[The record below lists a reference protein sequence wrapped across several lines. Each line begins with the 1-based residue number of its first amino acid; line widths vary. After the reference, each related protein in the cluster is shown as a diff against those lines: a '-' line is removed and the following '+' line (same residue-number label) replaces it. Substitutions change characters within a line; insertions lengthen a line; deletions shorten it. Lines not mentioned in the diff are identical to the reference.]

1 MEKKN
6 QVAPGATS
14 AGINR
19 QKVIDSI
26 SAIEILRKLY
36 FEAKKELKRNKKV
49 DASVSTNESN
59 CSLTFITEELN
70 IQLIIK
76 EGGVS

>member
-6 QVAPGATS
+6 QVALGATS
-14 AGINR
+14 PGIDR
-19 QKVIDSI
+19 QGVVNSS
-26 SAIEILRKLY
+26 SAIELLRKLY
-36 FEAKKELKRNKKV
+36 FEAKRELRRNEKV
-49 DASVSTNESN
+49 NTSVSTNESN

>member
-19 QKVIDSI
+19 QKIIDSS
-26 SAIEILRKLY
+26 SAIELLRKLY

-49 DASVSTNESN
+49 DASVFTNESN
-59 CSLTFITEELN
+59 CSLTLITEDLN
-70 IQLIIK
+70 IQLIMT
-76 EGGVS
+76 EGGVL

>member
-14 AGINR
+14 AGVNR
-19 QKVIDSI
+19 QKVINSS
-26 SAIEILRKLY
+26 SAIELLRRLY
-36 FEAKKELKRNKKV
+36 FEAKKELRRNEKV
-49 DASVSTNESN
+49 NTSVSANESN
-59 CSLTFITEELN
+59 CSLTFITEDVN
-70 IQLIIK
+70 IQLIVK

>member
-6 QVAPGATS
+6 QVAPGATNT
-14 AGINR
+14 GINR
-19 QKVIDSI
+19 QKVINSS
-26 SAIEILRKLY
+26 SAIELLRKLY
-36 FEAKKELKRNKKV
+36 FEAKKELRRNEKINT
-49 DASVSTNESN
+49 SISTDESN
-59 CSLTFITEELN
+59 CSFTFITEELN

>member
-6 QVAPGATS
+6 QVAPGAIS

-19 QKVIDSI
+19 QKIIDSS
-26 SAIEILRKLY
+26 SAIELLRWIYLETKRE
-36 FEAKKELKRNKKV
+36 FKRNEKIN
-49 DASVSTNESN
+49 ASISTNESN
-59 CSLTFITEELN
+59 CSLTFLTGDVN

>member
-1 MEKKN
+1 MKKKN
-6 QVAPGATS
+6 QVASRATNT
-14 AGINR
+14 GINR
-19 QKVIDSI
+19 QKVINSS
-26 SAIEILRKLY
+26 SAIELLRKLY
-36 FEAKKELKRNKKV
+36 FEAKKELRRNEKV
-49 DASVSTNESN
+49 NTAVSTNESN